1 MWILIMMVIFSNT
14 LCDANEVCN
23 RANCEMS
30 ARQTCELLQW
40 SNFTSCKYVILK
52 NKSIENINPA
62 SPYTFLQNLDLSYNR
77 LKELPKHFLSDAI
90 AIKEIYLGNNLLEQ
104 LPENFLSN
112 SSNLQILQ
120 LEGNRLSKIPS
131 SVFHSSLL
139 NLSVE
144 CKCDVANSIMQ
155 HLNDTL
161 TDHSKLSVT
170 CTSPSHASSFEKLG
184 DFIAKNCG
192 SQGYLILYIVLPILA
207 LCLIVGGVILY
218 LWKKKNSVD
227 FGRKT
232 DTEASPSNGQPRY
245 TTRNT
250 NVMGSTS
257 NQGPRQDYENV
268 FIGHLQTKTKPYDYS
283 KEQKNTEAPS
293 KQTMEEDVYLES
305 DVCEG
310 NQPIY
315 SNTQG
320 VYYNYSNHGDIG
332 INKEDDDVYILP
344 DH

>member
-1 MWILIMMVIFSNT
+1 MWILIMMMIFSNT
-14 LCDANEVCN
+14 LSDANEACN
-23 RANCEMS
+23 RINCEKS

-40 SNFTSCKYVILK
+40 SNFTSCKTVIL
-52 NKSIENINPA
+52 NNNSIEKINPA
-62 SPYTFLQNLDLSYNR
+62 SPYTSLQILDLSYNR
-77 LKELPKHFLSDAI
+77 LKELPEHFLSDAT
-90 AIKEIYLGNNLLEQ
+90 AIKEINLGNNILEQ

-112 SSNLQILQ
+112 SSNLQVLK
-120 LEGNRLSKIPS
+120 LEGNLLSKIPS

-139 NLSVE
+139 NLSVD

-155 HLNDTL
+155 HLNNSL

-170 CTSPSHASSFEKLG
+170 CTSSHASSLEKLG
-184 DFIAKNCG
+184 DFLEKNCV
-192 SQGYLILYIVLPILA
+192 SHGYLILYIVLPILA
-207 LCLIVGGVILY
+207 LCLIVAGVILY

-227 FGRKT
+227 FGSKT

-283 KEQKNTEAPS
+283 KEQKKTEAPS
-293 KQTMEEDVYLES
+293 KQTMEEDPYLES

-320 VYYNYSNHGDIG
+320 VYYNYGNHGDIG